1 MTRRPR
7 ALFRALPAACLVAA
21 LAAAGVPG
29 IAAAAT
35 DDCFVDAPAQPEPKA
50 PARKRVAPPAAA
62 KPVVPVT
69 ADATPAIGGEPV
81 AVPAP
86 KPRPKIVRPKPPVP
100 ADGTVA
106 AQASGMKKMPA
117 DCAPKP
123 LRDQRVKSA
132 VIEEDAPVANAPTPR
147 AWLVQTASLGGVP
160 LAGFYTGAP
169 GESAPMAFEVPD
181 DIDAS
186 NAEVAA
192 GFVGAAPR

>member
-7 ALFRALPAACLVAA
+7 ALVRALPAACLVAA

-35 DDCFVDAPAQPEPKA
+35 YDCFVDAPAQPEPKA

-69 ADATPAIGGEPV
+69 ADATPAFGGAPV
-81 AVPAP
+81 AAES
-86 KPRPKIVRPKPPVP
+86 
-100 ADGTVA
+100 
-106 AQASGMKKMPA
+106 SGMKKMPA

-181 DIDAS
+181 YIDAS